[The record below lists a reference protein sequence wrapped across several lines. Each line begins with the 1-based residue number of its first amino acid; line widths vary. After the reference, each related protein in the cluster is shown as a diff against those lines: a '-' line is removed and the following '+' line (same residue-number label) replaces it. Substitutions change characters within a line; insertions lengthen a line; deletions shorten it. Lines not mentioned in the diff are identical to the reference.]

1 MKRRKGLW
9 VQDCLP
15 CRSVSLA
22 YEEARMEEPTEESA
36 RVVEPVS
43 NGCVQYV
50 HKKIRVEALVTVKPT
65 VGLVKGAVVSC
76 RPVKRKR
83 RKGRRGP
90 CTKIRRTSHRSCTFR
105 VSQDLMVKI
114 PLKFGA
120 DVSVEPGGTTC

>member
-15 CRSVSLA
+15 CQSVPIA
-22 YEEARMEEPTEESA
+22 YEEARMEEPA

-83 RKGRRGP
+83 RKGRRGL
-90 CTKIRRTSHRSCTFR
+90 CTKIRRHPRRSCTFR
-105 VSQDLMVKI
+105 VSRDLIVKI

-120 DVSVEPGGTTC
+120 DVSVEPGGTIC